1 MKKKDIIDQISRYIQ
16 DNDNIYLIR
25 SRKVNNT
32 IEVSHT
38 NIGIDNYSLLSILN
52 NARNMILKKVNGE

>member
-1 MKKKDIIDQISRYIQ
+1 MKKKDIIEQISRYIQ
-16 DNDNIYLIR
+16 DNDAIYLIR

-52 NARNMILKKVNGE
+52 NARNMIQKKLDGK